1 MAEPSAH
8 SIWLRPERAGRGPV
22 PAFDRDRIAAAG
34 IALADADGL
43 AAVTMRAVAVALGAG
58 PASLYR
64 YVATRDE
71 LLELMI
77 DQVNGEI
84 SYAGLGS
91 GHWLDDLLALA
102 RQSRGVYLGH
112 PWLLDATA
120 TRTPLGPHA
129 VTYLEHAL
137 SALADLDVSPRTKL
151 EAIAILS
158 AVVSALTRAEVIQS
172 LAGQTIPQ
180 WQQVQAE
187 YLTQVT
193 KAGRHPHLTAALTGQ
208 LPEVEDSSEPLFDRI
223 LTRVLTGLLQPDD
236 TGATPVRGRAEP
248 ETAPAGPGSTAV
260 S

>member
-1 MAEPSAH
+1 MTEPSAR
-8 SIWLRPERAGRGPV
+8 SIWLRPARAGRGPA
-22 PAFDRDRIAAAG
+22 PTFDRDRIAAAG
-34 IALADADGL
+34 VALADADGL
-43 AAVTMRAVAVALGAG
+43 PAVTMRAVAVALGAG

-77 DQVNGEI
+77 DRVHGEI

-102 RQSRGVYLGH
+102 RQSRDVYLAH

-120 TRTPLGPHA
+120 TRTPLGPHT

-137 SALADLDVSPRTKL
+137 AALAGLDVSPRTKL

-158 AVVSALTRAEVIQS
+158 AVVSTLTRAEVTQQ

-180 WQQVQAE
+180 WQRAEAE
-187 YLTQVT
+187 YLTQVAM
-193 KAGRHPHLTAALTGQ
+193 AGHHPHLAAALIGQ
-208 LPEVEDSSEPLFDRI
+208 PPEAEDSPDSLLARI
-223 LTRVLTGLLQPDD
+223 VTRVLTGLLQPGN
-236 TGATPVRGRAEP
+236 TGAASVRGGAEAEP
-248 ETAPAGPGSTAV
+248 PEAGPGPTAT